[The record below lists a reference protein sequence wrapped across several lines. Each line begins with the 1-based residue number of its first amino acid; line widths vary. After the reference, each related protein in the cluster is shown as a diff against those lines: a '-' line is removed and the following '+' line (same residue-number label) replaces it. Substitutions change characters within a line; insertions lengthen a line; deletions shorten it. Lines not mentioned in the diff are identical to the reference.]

1 MSNNS
6 KLTDNFTYFPVCK
19 DCTDEECCAAPYFS
33 FCARNEIDKIKEK
46 VKDFPQ
52 RFHDFLD
59 VDTITFQGKE
69 YEYYGF
75 RKINGRCI
83 FLNGRRLCLIHDVKP
98 LHCRA
103 YPLVW
108 SYEEEGNK
116 LFLYIDEEPNCLLTK
131 ILSKNEDWIK
141 TMKKVIITEV
151 QQMSKVDLVAFASLE
166 SDDTLRMIDVLD
178 LP

>member
-1 MSNNS
+1 MAKRSQH
-6 KLTDNFTYFPVCK
+6 DHDFDYYFICEN
-19 DCTDEECCAAPYFS
+19 CTDEFCCADPYFT
-33 FCARNEIDKIKEK
+33 FCARNEIDKIKER

-52 RFHDFLD
+52 KFHDFLD
-59 VDTITFQGKE
+59 IDTTTFQGRE

-83 FLNGRRLCLIHDVKP
+83 FLKGRRLCLIHDVKP
-98 LHCRA
+98 LHCRT

-116 LFLYIDEEPNCLLTK
+116 LFLYIDEDLNCLLTK

-151 QQMSKVDLVAFASLE
+151 QQMAKVDLVAFASLE
-166 SDDTLRMIDVLD
+166 SDDTLRMIDIHD